1 MWASLA
7 IVLPVF
13 GLIGLGYA
21 ARRLGLVSDATG
33 EGLSDFV
40 FTLSVP
46 CLIFRTL
53 ARAEL
58 PAVQPWGYWIAYF
71 AAVAIV
77 WALASLAAGRFFHV
91 GRTEAV
97 VAGFAAGQANTV
109 LVGIPLIL
117 KAYGE
122 EGAVPLFLLV
132 AIHLPV
138 IMVAGT
144 LLVEGRRA
152 PLGGIAKRLLLH
164 PVILALFAGLLG
176 RLAAAALP
184 EPLWQIIDFLANAA
198 VPCSLVAM
206 GIALH
211 RYGMGAGWR
220 LPALITALKLIV
232 QPLIVLVLA
241 TQVFT
246 MPRAWSGVAV
256 LFAACPCGIN
266 AYLFAER
273 YREGV
278 AIVSGAVAL
287 STALALFTT
296 VLWLQVLGVG

>member
-77 WALASLAAGRFFHV
+77 WALASLAAGRLFHV

-122 EGAVPLFLLV
+122 DGAVPLFLLV

-220 LPALITALKLIV
+220 LPALITVLKLIV

-241 TQVFT
+241 TQVFA

>member
-1 MWASLA
+1 MA
-7 IVLPVF
+7 
-13 GLIGLGYA
+13 
-21 ARRLGLVSDATG
+21 D
-33 EGLSDFV
+33 
-40 FTLSVP
+40 
-46 CLIFRTL
+46 
-53 ARAEL
+53 
-58 PAVQPWGYWIAYF
+58 
-71 AAVAIV
+71 
-77 WALASLAAGRFFHV
+77 H
-91 GRTEAV
+91 
-97 VAGFAAGQANTV
+97 
-109 LVGIPLIL
+109 
-117 KAYGE
+117 
-122 EGAVPLFLLV
+122 
-132 AIHLPV
+132 H
-138 IMVAGT
+138 
-144 LLVEGRRA
+144 
-152 PLGGIAKRLLLH
+152 
-164 PVILALFAGLLG
+164 
-176 RLAAAALP
+176 
-184 EPLWQIIDFLANAA
+184 FLANAA

-232 QPLIVLVLA
+232 LVLV

-296 VLWLQVLGVG
+296 VLWLQVLGAG

>member
-1 MWASLA
+1 LD
-7 IVLPVF
+7 
-13 GLIGLGYA
+13 
-21 ARRLGLVSDATG
+21 R
-33 EGLSDFV
+33 
-40 FTLSVP
+40 
-46 CLIFRTL
+46 
-53 ARAEL
+53 
-58 PAVQPWGYWIAYF
+58 YF

-296 VLWLQVLGVG
+296 VLWLQLLGVG

>member
-77 WALASLAAGRFFHV
+77 WALASLAAGQFFHV

-152 PLGGIAKRLLLH
+152 PL
-164 PVILALFAGLLG
+164 AGS
-176 RLAAAALP
+176 P
-184 EPLWQIIDFLANAA
+184 
-198 VPCSLVAM
+198 S
-206 GIALH
+206 
-211 RYGMGAGWR
+211 
-220 LPALITALKLIV
+220 
-232 QPLIVLVLA
+232 
-241 TQVFT
+241 
-246 MPRAWSGVAV
+246 
-256 LFAACPCGIN
+256 ACFCT
-266 AYLFAER
+266 R
-273 YREGV
+273 
-278 AIVSGAVAL
+278 
-287 STALALFTT
+287 
-296 VLWLQVLGVG
+296 

>member
-1 MWASLA
+1 LD
-7 IVLPVF
+7 
-13 GLIGLGYA
+13 
-21 ARRLGLVSDATG
+21 R
-33 EGLSDFV
+33 
-40 FTLSVP
+40 
-46 CLIFRTL
+46 
-53 ARAEL
+53 
-58 PAVQPWGYWIAYF
+58 YF

-232 QPLIVLVLA
+232 LVLV

-256 LFAACPCGIN
+256 LFAACPCGIT

>member
-1 MWASLA
+1 M
-7 IVLPVF
+7 
-13 GLIGLGYA
+13 
-21 ARRLGLVSDATG
+21 
-33 EGLSDFV
+33 
-40 FTLSVP
+40 
-46 CLIFRTL
+46 
-53 ARAEL
+53 
-58 PAVQPWGYWIAYF
+58 
-71 AAVAIV
+71 
-77 WALASLAAGRFFHV
+77 
-91 GRTEAV
+91 

-144 LLVEGRRA
+144 LLVEGRQALARRDRRA
-152 PLGGIAKRLLLH
+152 CSLH

-176 RLAAAALP
+176 RRSAAACPSRSGRSSISSPTRRCRARL
-184 EPLWQIIDFLANAA
+184 
-198 VPCSLVAM
+198 SRM

-296 VLWLQVLGVG
+296 VLWLQVLGAG